1 MQKTVVIV
9 DDDAAVQDVFRI
21 IFQRAGYTVEIFG
34 DGKPLFENKFTI
46 PDIFVLDKQLSG
58 VDGLD
63 ICRHLKTEIS
73 TSHIPVIMLSAT
85 PHLENVAL
93 AAGADAFVEKPFINK
108 DLIALAD
115 SLVKTETVNHPS

>member
-1 MQKTVVIV
+1 
-9 DDDAAVQDVFRI
+9 
-21 IFQRAGYTVEIFG
+21 
-34 DGKPLFENKFTI
+34 
-46 PDIFVLDKQLSG
+46 
-58 VDGLD
+58 
-63 ICRHLKTEIS
+63 
-73 TSHIPVIMLSAT
+73 MLSAT